1 MVYLVYERIVRPY
14 QIYKFYKK
22 ILTDNYKTEVNP
34 FTITGLGY
42 AKTRQK
48 ELEKYGDTHHF
59 AKTGLMDYQVRLM
72 KVCTGI
78 LIDLVDPELIR
89 QYYEKTK

>member
-72 KVCTGI
+72 KVGTGI